1 MTAKLWALLIGL
13 ALMAGGIWGA
23 IAWHDNQ
30 KEALYQSGFDAGKEQ
45 VQKEWDAAIE
55 SARTVQADQNES
67 ATGKQSE
74 EVQTAKTIY
83 IDRIREVTKYA
94 PAENSSC
101 PADPDFVRLFN
112 DGGAESRSGGAEDQ

>member
-1 MTAKLWALLIGL
+1 MTAKLWALIIGL
-13 ALMAGGIWGA
+13 ALIGGGVWSA
-23 IAWHDNQ
+23 ISWHDNQ

-45 VQKEWDAAIE
+45 VKKEWDAAIE
-55 SARTVQADQNES
+55 SAKTVQADQNES

-112 DGGAESRSGGAEDQ
+112 DGGAESRSSSAEDQ